1 MDIVNILVAL
11 IVAAIVYVVAATF
24 LSPPIPLLL
33 ALLVLVL
40 GIFGGFG
47 SRLR

>member
-24 LSPPIPLLL
+24 LAPPIPLLL